1 MEKDT
6 LENLLDLTST
16 VSLNQLSEDY
26 VEEVVSKESPA
37 SSMMTPELYSED
49 SSNKLSEMLSLILNT
64 PEERL
69 LLPWM

>member
-6 LENLLDLTST
+6 PENLLDLTST
-16 VSLNQLSEDY
+16 VSLNQLLEDY
-26 VEEVVSKESPA
+26 VEEVVSKESQA

-49 SSNKLSEMLSLILNT
+49 SSNKLSEMLLLILNT

-69 LLPWM
+69 LLPWT